1 MSRHG
6 AGDNAPKAPPAPAA
20 DPHVPEASQPM
31 RIGFFVNDIATEQGI
46 YTTTKLAYEAHRR
59 GHTVCYVGV
68 EDFAFGPGGRVVV
81 KATQPPSADFDDAD
95 GFLQAVQGSGATRRR
110 MNVTD
115 LDVLLLRN
123 DPAED
128 QVVRPWAQTI
138 GILFGHAAALRG
150 VLVVNDPSGLSL
162 ALNKMY
168 LEHFPQEVRP
178 ETLITRDV
186 DEIRG
191 FIHAHEGG
199 TVLKPLQGS
208 GGESVFLVQEGD
220 HPNVNQIVDAVR
232 RYGYVIAQQYIPEA
246 AERDTRLF
254 LVNGRPLEVD
264 GSFCAFSRLA
274 DADLRTNMSVGA
286 TAEHARVDP
295 EMLELAEMVRPRLVQ
310 DGMFLVGLDIAG
322 GKIIEV
328 NVFSPGGLEMAERFT
343 GKDFSGPV
351 LDALQTKL
359 EYRRT
364 YPQAVPNR
372 VLAAL

>member
-1 MSRHG
+1 MRRGGPNDGGG
-6 AGDNAPKAPPAPAA
+6 APRR
-20 DPHVPEASQPM
+20 M
-31 RIGFFVNDIATEQGI
+31 RIGYFVNDIATEQEI
-46 YTTTKLAYEAHRR
+46 YTTTRLAYEAHRR
-59 GHTVCYVGV
+59 GHEACYMGA

-81 KATQPPSADFDDAD
+81 KATRPPSADLHDVDE
-95 GFLQAVQGSGATRRR
+95 FLQAVQGGGATRRR
-110 MNVTD
+110 MDVTD

-128 QVVRPWAQTI
+128 QVARPWAQTI

-168 LEHFPQEVRP
+168 LEHFPEEVRP
-178 ETLITRDV
+178 ATLITRDL

-191 FIHAHEGG
+191 FIHAHDQG

-208 GGESVFLVQEGD
+208 GGRGVFLVQERD
-220 HPNVNQIVDAVR
+220 HPNVSQIIDAVR
-232 RYGYVIAQQYIPEA
+232 RYGYVIAQEYIPEA

-264 GSFCAFSRLA
+264 GTYCAFSRQA
-274 DADLRTNMSVGA
+274 DENLRTNMSAGA
-286 TAEHARVDP
+286 TAEPARVDP

-328 NVFSPGGLEMAERFT
+328 NVFSPGGIEMAERLT

-372 VLAAL
+372 TLAAL